1 MVGIATQPLRD
12 AQLPVCNNESGISP
26 VSGEAVRRLGLQN
39 KRHRHPRE
47 HDLSP
52 AGVMTLS

>member
-26 VSGEAVRRLGLQN
+26 VRVEAVRRLCL
-39 KRHRHPRE
+39 
-47 HDLSP
+47 
-52 AGVMTLS
+52 